1 MERTIKKL
9 TNLIKSTH
17 LIGANASNVLR
28 HQANYSKMAVRR
40 LEAIQFPESMDRP
53 DTYRLDHD
61 NRSHSSSVQI
71 WSPFV
76 AQSLSGPDEEEIC
89 FGVQRSNVI
98 DALYSYYDR
107 KDGHAIEA
115 LTSSRIEIAGRAWKD
130 DLVFSSIMDRTLKRL
145 KTRANSHV
153 LFQAPKSTGH
163 RTLSVWFVGVVH
175 CYFSYV
181 QDGNVNF
188 LAIVEV
194 MKQQQFDN
202 YNVVT
207 VARNSRGDRYK
218 KYAVISISNILEVVG
233 LVRYSA
239 SDNLFK
245 VVWPYI
251 KYTDKIGH
259 RPAGSL
265 GDL

>member
-1 MERTIKKL
+1 M
-9 TNLIKSTH
+9 
-17 LIGANASNVLR
+17 
-28 HQANYSKMAVRR
+28 
-40 LEAIQFPESMDRP
+40 
-53 DTYRLDHD
+53 
-61 NRSHSSSVQI
+61 
-71 WSPFV
+71 
-76 AQSLSGPDEEEIC
+76 
-89 FGVQRSNVI
+89 
-98 DALYSYYDR
+98 
-107 KDGHAIEA
+107 
-115 LTSSRIEIAGRAWKD
+115 
-130 DLVFSSIMDRTLKRL
+130 
-145 KTRANSHV
+145 
-153 LFQAPKSTGH
+153 
-163 RTLSVWFVGVVH
+163 H
-175 CYFSYV
+175 CYFSHV